1 MNLSLA
7 FTICPP
13 LLGILHCD
21 NLSKLPVPTPPSPS
35 ASEIPIGNRDDC
47 PHKTNMAY
55 LPHSE
60 HLQSVV
66 WKKVN
71 LYKRKNP
78 RQWKLGWTVEHE
90 VTDEIGKAQTV
101 GDSPEQKTSKTT
113 RFFNK
118 YVLRILK
125 IKILK
130 SPINWL
136 KYGLFGFWKI
146 VWKKT
151 NYNIGDYWK
160 SESLVGISWCV
171 EIVQVF
177 ACETLHVRMTLFLGM
192 PSLTFRV
199 TYYQWLSKYGKG
211 AKLLL

>member
-90 VTDEIGKAQTV
+90 VTDEIGKAQTI

-146 VWKKT
+146 VWKK
-151 NYNIGDYWK
+151 N
-160 SESLVGISWCV
+160 
-171 EIVQVF
+171 
-177 ACETLHVRMTLFLGM
+177 
-192 PSLTFRV
+192 
-199 TYYQWLSKYGKG
+199 
-211 AKLLL
+211 KL